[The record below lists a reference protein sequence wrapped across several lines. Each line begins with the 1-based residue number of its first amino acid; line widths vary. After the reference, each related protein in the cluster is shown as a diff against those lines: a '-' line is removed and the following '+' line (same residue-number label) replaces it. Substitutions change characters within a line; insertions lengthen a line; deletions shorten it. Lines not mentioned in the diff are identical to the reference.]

1 MIQRTDDNLKD
12 MKILVSEMH
21 EKIYASF
28 TGEGREQPLAA
39 LCDSLLTEQQRSWP
53 ELSAGIAAL
62 ESIRI
67 RELACNGFPAKLQFN
82 PARIISS
89 TAPADPKSIRERPCF
104 LCPGNLPKEQKG
116 VLYRGMF
123 LILCNPFPIVR
134 RHYTVSHVDHIA
146 QLLAGT
152 IGAFLALAKDFSPH
166 FNVFYNGPRSGASAP
181 DHLHFQAVP
190 VGILPIEQSLPDI
203 RRQQPEKYI
212 GEVSITRAENLGR
225 EILVIEGN
233 VLDEV
238 GAALLL
244 IMERLKASVPTSDEP
259 MMNVLCAYRKNSWRV
274 VMFLRRKHR
283 PDAYYRKGEE
293 RILVSP
299 GVVDMGGLV
308 ITPVEKDFLTMDESA
323 LEEIYREV
331 SMEPETVR
339 KSMSF

>member
-1 MIQRTDDNLKD
+1 
-12 MKILVSEMH
+12 
-21 EKIYASF
+21 
-28 TGEGREQPLAA
+28 
-39 LCDSLLTEQQRSWP
+39 
-53 ELSAGIAAL
+53 
-62 ESIRI
+62 
-67 RELACNGFPAKLQFN
+67 
-82 PARIISS
+82 
-89 TAPADPKSIRERPCF
+89 
-104 LCPGNLPKEQKG
+104 
-116 VLYRGMF
+116 
-123 LILCNPFPIVR
+123 
-134 RHYTVSHVDHIA
+134 
-146 QLLAGT
+146 
-152 IGAFLALAKDFSPH
+152 
-166 FNVFYNGPRSGASAP
+166 
-181 DHLHFQAVP
+181 

-244 IMERLKASVPTSDEP
+244 IMERFKASVPTSDEP